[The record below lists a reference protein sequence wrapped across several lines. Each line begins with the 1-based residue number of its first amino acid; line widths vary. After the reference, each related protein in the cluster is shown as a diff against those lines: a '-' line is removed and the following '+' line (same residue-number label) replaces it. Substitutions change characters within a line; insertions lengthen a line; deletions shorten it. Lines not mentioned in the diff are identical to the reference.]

1 MTDIHELVET
11 VEKSEPFKKFNKANP
26 DHYLVH
32 AFSHVKQDT
41 GEVELGYYGKE
52 TDKITVF
59 TTDPIESKPPEEVLK
74 ESGILRALDMK
85 ILKIGLTEAREIAE
99 KHLKEKYS
107 GQQASQEICI
117 LQQAEGPIWNI
128 TLVLA
133 SLNMLNLKIQAD
145 SGKITHEDLKNILD
159 LRAKE

>member
-1 MTDIHELVET
+1 MTDIHELIEKI
-11 VEKSEPFKKFNKANP
+11 EKSRPFKEFNKANP

-32 AFSHVKQDT
+32 AFCHVKQDA
-41 GEVELGYYGKE
+41 GKVELGYYGKK

-59 TTDPIESKPPEEVLK
+59 TTDPIESRPPEEVLK
-74 ESGILRALDMK
+74 ESGVLRELDTK
-85 ILKIGLTEAREIAE
+85 ILKIGLTEARELAE
-99 KHLKEKYS
+99 KHLKEKYA

-117 LQQAEGPIWNI
+117 LQQAEVPVWNI

-133 SLNMLNLKIQAD
+133 SLNMLNLRIQAD
-145 SGKITHEDLKNILD
+145 SGEITYEDMRNILD